1 MNKDSDRLSPLFVCT
16 CLNCHAKTEDNDNV
30 PLTSG
35 DVFGVNDMLD
45 ALRAFCEEQGA
56 EMPFA
61 NNVFRGFLRKYLV
74 VSRII
79 TIFAQNKFIV
89 IQVFGVW

>member
-1 MNKDSDRLSPLFVCT
+1 MRRLKIMTDDGPTACG
-16 CLNCHAKTEDNDNV
+16 N
-30 PLTSG
+30 
-35 DVFGVNDMLD
+35 VFGVKNMLD
-45 ALRAFCEEQGA
+45 RLNGFYREQGA